1 MTTRTWLVGAALL
14 GVGLAAGFM
23 IGAKGKESPIVAAQP
38 PQALLTVSVVGPE
51 RRALDDFVRVV
62 GRTRS
67 RDEAMVI
74 PELTGLRVLR
84 VEAEVGDVVRAGQT
98 LAVLDGSSL
107 DIERDGLRSEFER
120 TRGEYERARTLVAT
134 QLVSREFFKQKQSA
148 YEQARAR
155 HDSARLDVQR
165 TRVVSPTAGLIYRR
179 TATIG
184 GLTDGSIALFEIA
197 KDGQVEM
204 EASVP
209 EAIVGRLRPG
219 MPVSV
224 EIAGRSDVLAGEI
237 RLVSPNVDGLSRA
250 ADVRIRLHGAA
261 GLQVGAFAQA
271 KIDVAKVEGW
281 TIPRSALQQDSIG
294 TYVWRVDGKGA
305 VSRLAV
311 TPTIETP
318 QSVIVAESLE
328 GTRIV
333 AKAGP
338 FLRQNDR
345 VRIAKPGI

>member
-1 MTTRTWLVGAALL
+1 MRIWLSCTALL
-14 GVGLAAGFM
+14 GAGLAAGFM
-23 IGAKGKESPIVAAQP
+23 IGSKGNASPDVGVQPAQT
-38 PQALLTVSVVGPE
+38 LMTVSVVSPE
-51 RRALDDFVRVV
+51 RRVLDDFVRVV

-67 RDEAMVI
+67 RDDVMVI

-84 VEAEVGDVVRAGQT
+84 VEAEVGDVVRAGQA

-107 DIERDGLRSEFER
+107 DIERDAMRSEFER
-120 TRGEYERARTLVAT
+120 TRGEYERARALVAS

-155 HDSARLDVQR
+155 HDSAKLDVQR
-165 TRVVSPTAGLIYRR
+165 TRVVAPAAGLIYRR

-197 KDGQVEM
+197 KDGQIEM
-204 EASVP
+204 EARVP

-224 EIAGRSDVLAGEI
+224 EIAGRSGAIAGEV
-237 RLVSPNVDGLSRA
+237 RLVSPNVDSLSRA
-250 ADVRIRLHGAA
+250 ADVRIRLHDTV

-311 TPTIETP
+311 TSTIETP

-328 GTRIV
+328 GIRIA